1 MHKTMVFGLLFFITF
16 LAIIEGIGAA
26 ITCSGGMQNTPVN
39 SYGDHLIDEYF
50 PIFFAAIK
58 NS

>member
-1 MHKTMVFGLLFFITF
+1 M
-16 LAIIEGIGAA
+16 
-26 ITCSGGMQNTPVN
+26 TCSGGMQNTPVN
-39 SYGDHLIDEYF
+39 CYDDNLIDEYF